1 MQEILS
7 DTEVLLGIGALGW
20 SLVYILPKPAVQGV
34 ESVSEAHMNMGTVS
48 RVSSMLGLSYMA
60 VLENTSAAV
69 HCTERSVSGKIQT
82 PEELQQ
88 KPNFLQTGFQG
99 GAYG

>member
-1 MQEILS
+1 
-7 DTEVLLGIGALGW
+7 
-20 SLVYILPKPAVQGV
+20 
-34 ESVSEAHMNMGTVS
+34 
-48 RVSSMLGLSYMA
+48 MLGLSYMV
-60 VLENTSAAV
+60 VLENTFAAV
-69 HCTERSVSGKIQT
+69 HCTGRSVSGKIQT